1 MECCGTG
8 AIARPAG
15 IQEAARLTAPSGSP
29 RTAICWQARGDVDLH
44 FDLLSTSRNKPRIRH
59 TAGGAGRIRLRMVR
73 ASGCSSSTVPDGS
86 SARECFV
93 ESQEGPQRFVGRA
106 RVRKPGSYV
115 RLQDPQKGRSSGGF
129 ARQPAAPCPAP
140 VVSVHV
146 AFREL
151 CGINLLPHISS
162 SIVPFEIT
170 KGDRR
175 HVSTILTRV
184 RRSRQPDIT
193 GHHTT
198 YFRPM
203 KPIEGRRRRG
213 LGAAGRGA

>member
-1 MECCGTG
+1 MENREPTTG
-8 AIARPAG
+8 NSEPVNGEPTPLARSPFPVPCSRFSIAF
-15 IQEAARLTAPSGSP
+15 SD
-29 RTAICWQARGDVDLH
+29 DVL
-44 FDLLSTSRNKPRIRH
+44 
-59 TAGGAGRIRLRMVR
+59 R
-73 ASGCSSSTVPDGS
+73 ASGCSSSTVLGGS

-140 VVSVHV
+140 VVPVHV

-162 SIVPFEIT
+162 EILPPHET
-170 KGDRR
+170 YR
-175 HVSTILTRV
+175 TR
-184 RRSRQPDIT
+184 
-193 GHHTT
+193 G
-198 YFRPM
+198 RPATEG
-203 KPIEGRRRRG
+203 PIRAR
-213 LGAAGRGA
+213 